1 MKNRYAALDFLRG
14 VSIFGM
20 IFSAIIPSGV
30 LPAWMY
36 HIQNPPPTHELDTS
50 VNGIG
55 WVDMVFPVFIFCM
68 GVAIPLSGW
77 HKFEKGCTVLAY
89 VKSAFARFL
98 MLWLFSYLYIITC
111 FSDVNGAWSQVFTL
125 LGFCSIFL
133 IYVAID
139 KSCRISIFGIN
150 LKNPVLFM
158 RSLGVVAVAATILI
172 GHFCF
177 GEVVNV
183 QRRGIIIFLLAFIY
197 LFGSLIW
204 CFTRN
209 RLGVRL
215 VIFAV
220 IFLFANV
227 TRVLDW
233 PGITYAN
240 PDIRWWFNMEYI
252 YFLLLL
258 IPATVIGDRL
268 HAGGKLPYKLMGAM
282 AALLMFWGLAM
293 IVIEGGITKV
303 PCTISYCFVTC
314 SISILLL
321 VVCRYI
327 CSWFP
332 NSIVVKVFSGSGQN
346 PLMSYIAFGNLV
358 VPLMNLTGFIQIYKM
373 AYPSGYVVCGVLR
386 AAVAVFFTMLLV
398 KWASDKKIFW
408 KA

>member
-50 VNGIG
+50 INGIG
-55 WVDMVFPVFIFCM
+55 WVDMVFPIFIFCM

-89 VKSAFARFL
+89 IKSVFTRFL

-111 FSDVNGAWSQVFTL
+111 FSDINGVWPQVFTL

-139 KSCRISIFGIN
+139 KLCRISVFGIN
-150 LKNPVLFM
+150 LQNPVLFI
-158 RSLGVVAVAATILI
+158 RSLGVVAAVVTILI

-220 IFLFANV
+220 IFMFANV
-227 TRVLDW
+227 TRVLGW
-233 PGITYAN
+233 PEITYVN
-240 PDIRWWFNMEYI
+240 PNIRWWFNMEYI

-258 IPATVIGDRL
+258 IPATLIGDRL
-268 HAGGKLPYKLMGAM
+268 HVCDKLPYKLMGAM
-282 AALLMFWGLAM
+282 SAVLMFWGLAM

-321 VVCRYI
+321 AACRYI

-332 NSIVVKVFSGSGQN
+332 HSIVVKVFSGSGQN
-346 PLMSYIAFGNLV
+346 PLMSYIAFGNLI

-373 AYPSGYVVCGVLR
+373 AYPTGCVACGVLR
-386 AAVAVFFTMLLV
+386 AAVAVFVTMLLV
-398 KWASDKKIFW
+398 KWASDKKVFW